1 MNFPPFD
8 LPEQVG
14 DIYALLDIPREGRVT
29 IAHATIDRSR
39 HWFLVAGHY
48 WFPVF
53 SIESA
58 YRSTGA
64 TRIIRISRAH
74 AGLAT
79 NARMHLPTKYMADV
93 AGQEWY
99 VREDAVE
106 TCTDIAEKPEA
117 QSAGR
122 TYCNTCGRY
131 QWLDR
136 YEQCPVASTLRL
148 PAVGGT
154 VWRGK
159 SVTELE
165 NSELIE
171 ALEHTRQVLEAE
183 RQQLA
188 QTRRLLSARAGLD

>member
-1 MNFPPFD
+1 MNFAPFD
-8 LPEQVG
+8 MPEQVG

-29 IAHATIDRSR
+29 IAYATLDRSR

-53 SIESA
+53 SVEAA

-64 TRIIRISRAH
+64 TRIIRIQRAH
-74 AGLAT
+74 AGLAA
-79 NARMHLPTKYMADV
+79 NAKHHIPAQYMGDV

-99 VREDAVE
+99 IREEAIE
-106 TCTDIAEKPEA
+106 ACSDIAMQPEA

-148 PAVGGT
+148 PPVGGT

-159 SVTELE
+159 PVDELE
-165 NSELIE
+165 KDELIA

-188 QTRRLLSARAGLD
+188 QTRKLLSTSTILD